1 MTEGYEVPK
10 REVEA
15 AVTLMGEEPRPVR
28 LFLAERAQRHTGPQR
43 PGDLLNDAGED
54 YFAVRGPD
62 GTLALLNRSA
72 VLVLSVPA
80 SEQRSPEEIAAAEM
94 EAEAPEAFTSRRIR
108 IRMEDGSELT
118 GTVSYV
124 RPTGERRIRDF
135 LNRTDAFIPVR
146 DGDTVRFVNR
156 SRIARVTFASSS

>member
-15 AVTLMGEEPRPVR
+15 AVTLMGEDPRPVR
-28 LFLAERAQRHTGPQR
+28 LFLAERAQHHSGPQHA
-43 PGDLLNDAGED
+43 GDLLNDAAED
-54 YFAVRGPD
+54 FFAVRGPD
-62 GTLALLNRSA
+62 GSLAVLNRSA
-72 VLVLSVPA
+72 VLVLSVSA
-80 SEQRSPEEIAAAEM
+80 SDGRSPEEDAAAK
-94 EAEAPEAFTSRRIR
+94 EAEGLEAFTSRRIR
-108 IRMEDGSELT
+108 VRMEDGSELT

-124 RPTGERRIRDF
+124 RPAGERRIRDY
-135 LNRTDAFIPVR
+135 LNRTEAFIPLR

>member
-10 REVEA
+10 RQVEA
-15 AVTLMGEEPRPVR
+15 AVTLMGEDPRPVR
-28 LFLAERAQRHTGPQR
+28 LFLAERAQNHSGPQR
-43 PGDLLNDAGED
+43 PGDLLNDATED
-54 YFAVRGPD
+54 YFPVRGPD
-62 GTLALLNRSA
+62 ESLALLNRSA

-80 SEQRSPEEIAAAEM
+80 SEQASPEEIAAAR
-94 EAEAPEAFTSRRIR
+94 EAEGMEAFTTRRIR
-108 IRMEDGSELT
+108 VRMEDGSEVT

-124 RPTGERRIRDF
+124 RPAGERRIRDY
-135 LNRTDAFIPVR
+135 LNRTEAFIPLR